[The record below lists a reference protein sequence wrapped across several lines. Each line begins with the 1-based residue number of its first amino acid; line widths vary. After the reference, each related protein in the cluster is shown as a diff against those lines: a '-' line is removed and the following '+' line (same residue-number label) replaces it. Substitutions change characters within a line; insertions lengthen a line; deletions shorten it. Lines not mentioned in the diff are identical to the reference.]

1 MELELLLTWAVITT
15 IFLIIIVGFLIKLR
29 KKHDDE
35 IEKMKQSIHK
45 AVDKSLDAQRSS
57 TKGKINEQLAP
68 IMPEFTEKYAASDAR
83 FLGSPIDF
91 VIFKNMSQYDNKTKA
106 LDLPIDVILIDI
118 KTGKSR
124 RLTEKEKAIKIA
136 CEEGRVSFDQI
147 DIEESS
153 KNL

>member
-1 MELELLLTWAVITT
+1 
-15 IFLIIIVGFLIKLR
+15 
-29 KKHDDE
+29 
-35 IEKMKQSIHK
+35 
-45 AVDKSLDAQRSS
+45 
-57 TKGKINEQLAP
+57 
-68 IMPEFTEKYAASDAR
+68 
-83 FLGSPIDF
+83 
-91 VIFKNMSQYDNKTKA
+91 MSQYDNKTKA

>member
-1 MELELLLTWAVITT
+1 MSELTQHDILSIAMFITIIFSVIV
-15 IFLIIIVGFLIKLR
+15 IIKLR

-35 IEKMKQSIHK
+35 IEKMKQSIQK

-91 VIFKNMSQYDNKTKA
+91 VIIKN
-106 LDLPIDVILIDI
+106 IVVITAHVRSNSNSII
-118 KTGKSR
+118 Y
-124 RLTEKEKAIKIA
+124 KES
-136 CEEGRVSFDQI
+136 CS
-147 DIEESS
+147 
-153 KNL
+153 